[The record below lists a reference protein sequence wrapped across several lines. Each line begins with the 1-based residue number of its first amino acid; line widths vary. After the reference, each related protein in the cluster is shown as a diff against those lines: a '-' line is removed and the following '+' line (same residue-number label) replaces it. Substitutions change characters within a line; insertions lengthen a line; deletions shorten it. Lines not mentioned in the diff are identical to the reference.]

1 MRSGMLAVVLT
12 MIGMGAASAADGQAL
27 RQMFRQADRNGDRA
41 LQFTEIQAARAALFD
56 RMDTNGNGLLES
68 TEVEAARGMQQGRR
82 IPAASLEDLAA
93 QAARMDRNGDGRIAR
108 EEFALFIP
116 ERLLRADAN
125 GDRSLSLA
133 ELRALRRQ

>member
-1 MRSGMLAVVLT
+1 MLAVVLT